1 MLAISYECYNR
12 QFHII
17 ILLFYFFYIYK
28 IKLRMTLY
36 FQRWHI
42 FILIHLQEVY
52 MDVVLSDTLLG
63 LFGRV
68 VFYLLSLLFLF

>member
-1 MLAISYECYNR
+1 MLSYECYNR

-28 IKLRMTLY
+28 IKLRMTPILPTLAH
-36 FQRWHI
+36 F
-42 FILIHLQEVY
+42 FILIHLQVY

-63 LFGRV
+63 AV
-68 VFYLLSLLFLF
+68 QCV